1 MALTSIRRLPAA
13 VAVLLLF
20 SGTACSEQ
28 AAQTSSQ
35 AAQTPAQQNRE
46 DVQPAGQA
54 AFERACATC
63 HEGAVPKAP
72 HKDMIALMTP
82 EAILNALTDGIMQ
95 NEAAVLN
102 EIEKIA
108 VAEYLAGQPMG
119 AAVLDIPLCQGTQ
132 HFDPLAPALA
142 SNWGLADSNHRFIP
156 ASLAGLTRTDFDSL
170 SPFCLLYTSPSP
182 RDHG

>member
-1 MALTSIRRLPAA
+1 MERQSNNNMALTSIRRLPAA

-20 SGTACSEQ
+20 SSTACSEQ
-28 AAQTSSQ
+28 AAETSSQ
-35 AAQTPAQQNRE
+35 ADQPPAHLSRE
-46 DVQPAGQA
+46 DAQA
-54 AFERACATC
+54 SFEKACATC

-108 VAEYLAGQPMG
+108 VAEFLARH
-119 AAVLDIPLCQGTQ
+119 A
-132 HFDPLAPALA
+132 
-142 SNWGLADSNHRFIP
+142 
-156 ASLAGLTRTDFDSL
+156 
-170 SPFCLLYTSPSP
+170 
-182 RDHG
+182 